1 MSLLVLIFC
10 TAIVLVQLA
19 GAYLRFLAFREQM
32 KPEEIRSLWQNF
44 ITWSGM
50 SLFIYWGI
58 FWQTGLVI
66 VAYKTVLMLGWIPY
80 MVIFMRALPGR
91 KLAHIFVLGMVALWS
106 FITHNWSNIAVSLLM
121 AEEAEAT
128 VILVHPFLY
137 LIWFTLLLPVEWRF
151 FKNILPDAAL
161 LARKPWGIYI
171 ALLPF
176 LMLSGHIVLIADAQL
191 WHSWAERIS
200 RLCLPMAFVFAY
212 RYIVEAAGQ
221 FYDRSLNRHNGE
233 IMQREISYLEEY
245 RQLMQ
250 DHKAQAERMQDNLLA
265 VYERLQALLNRGDV
279 TAAKAFI
286 ESQEQLLG
294 TVSIRAYCRSPIV
307 NAAISLYLRRADE
320 QGIVVRQKVNLPKEL
335 ATDENDLAVLLANL
349 LENAIQA
356 CAGCPRP
363 ELSLIL
369 QHNGRQCVLEIVNT
383 CTRKLQLTEEGLPET
398 KHKQAG
404 HGIGTLSLKNFLLK
418 YDGYVDFS
426 QENGRV
432 RLFIYWE
439 GGK

>member
-1 MSLLVLIFC
+1 MIYLRPQRRGSRKKAEMTDLQKHIEIMRRLCRKLDETGLGLKRRSNGKLDTLVSFETDVLLFMIALSNGDGQIDEDE
-10 TAIVLVQLA
+10 TLAISENLGLKLSESQIHRFVERQNLSDYRLQDADIPLTMQVLV
-19 GAYLRFLAFREQM
+19 
-32 KPEEIRSLWQNF
+32 
-44 ITWSGM
+44 
-50 SLFIYWGI
+50 
-58 FWQTGLVI
+58 
-66 VAYKTVLMLGWIPY
+66 
-80 MVIFMRALPGR
+80 
-91 KLAHIFVLGMVALWS
+91 
-106 FITHNWSNIAVSLLM
+106 
-121 AEEAEAT
+121 
-128 VILVHPFLY
+128 
-137 LIWFTLLLPVEWRF
+137 
-151 FKNILPDAAL
+151 DA
-161 LARKPWGIYI
+161 
-171 ALLPF
+171 
-176 LMLSGHIVLIADAQL
+176 DT
-191 WHSWAERIS
+191 
-200 RLCLPMAFVFAY
+200 
-212 RYIVEAAGQ
+212 
-221 FYDRSLNRHNGE
+221 E

-320 QGIVVRQKVNLPKEL
+320 QGIAVRQKVNLPKEL
-335 ATDENDLAVLLANL
+335 ATDENDLAVLLSNL

-426 QENGRV
+426 QENGQV